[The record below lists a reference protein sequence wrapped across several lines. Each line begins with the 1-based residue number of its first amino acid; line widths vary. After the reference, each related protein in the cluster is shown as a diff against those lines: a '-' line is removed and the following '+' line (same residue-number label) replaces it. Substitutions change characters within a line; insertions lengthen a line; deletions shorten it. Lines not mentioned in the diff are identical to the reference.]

1 MKKFTFLLALLI
13 ILGSFAGCGQNTEN
27 SEKSGDEKEKV
38 QETQV
43 SEDEDTPYK
52 ESEAEKTQ
60 YPLTI
65 KTFEQSVT
73 FEKAPEKIGVFQYN
87 AAEILAGL
95 GLADKI
101 TALRGEKNAIV
112 DVLPEYRDALE
123 KVPKP
128 EAINVDES
136 IPTLE
141 NMLNLD
147 IDVLILNSY
156 FFNVATFG
164 KPEDY
169 INNGINLYITEGS
182 YVPNCEIENT
192 YNDIRNLGKIFDVS
206 AKAESLIE
214 ELKKKETYVSEA
226 VKEKEK
232 VPTMILSGESDEK
245 VWVAGGVGLANN
257 ILKAAGGENVF
268 SDIDKQFASTT
279 YEEVINRNPE
289 VIVVVRNSG
298 DEKGGEVSI
307 EHLKNRPELSDVN
320 AIKNN
325 RFIVV
330 TLNSIF
336 PGIQNVYS
344 LETIAKNLHPD
355 AF

>member
-38 QETQV
+38 QETQA

-101 TALRGEKNAIV
+101 TAL
-112 DVLPEYRDALE
+112 
-123 KVPKP
+123 
-128 EAINVDES
+128 
-136 IPTLE
+136 
-141 NMLNLD
+141 
-147 IDVLILNSY
+147 
-156 FFNVATFG
+156 
-164 KPEDY
+164 
-169 INNGINLYITEGS
+169 
-182 YVPNCEIENT
+182 
-192 YNDIRNLGKIFDVS
+192 
-206 AKAESLIE
+206 
-214 ELKKKETYVSEA
+214 
-226 VKEKEK
+226 
-232 VPTMILSGESDEK
+232 SGESDEK
-245 VWVAGGVGLANN
+245 IWVAGGMGLANN
-257 ILKAAGGENVF
+257 ILKTAGGENVF